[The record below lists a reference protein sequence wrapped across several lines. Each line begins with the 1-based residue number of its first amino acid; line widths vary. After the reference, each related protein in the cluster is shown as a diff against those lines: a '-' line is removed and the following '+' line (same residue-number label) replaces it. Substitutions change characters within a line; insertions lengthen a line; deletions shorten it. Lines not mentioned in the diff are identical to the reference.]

1 MNEFWNDFV
10 YGCFATVL
18 IEVVALVVYAIKRG
32 GKK

>member
-1 MNEFWNDFV
+1 MNEFWNGFV

-18 IEVVALVVYAIKRG
+18 GEILALVVYAIRRG

>member
-1 MNEFWNDFV
+1 MSEFWNGFV

-18 IEVVALVVYAIKRG
+18 IEIVALVVYALKRG

>member
-1 MNEFWNDFV
+1 MNEFWNGFV

-18 IEVVALVVYAIKRG
+18 IEVVAFVVYAIKIG

>member
-1 MNEFWNDFV
+1 MSEFWNGFV

-18 IEVVALVVYAIKRG
+18 IETGALVVYAIKRG

>member
-1 MNEFWNDFV
+1 MNEFWNGFV

-18 IEVVALVVYAIKRG
+18 GEILAFVVYAIRRG

>member
-1 MNEFWNDFV
+1 MNEFWNGFV

-18 IEVVALVVYAIKRG
+18 IEIVALVVYVIKKG

>member
-1 MNEFWNDFV
+1 MNEFWNGFV

-18 IEVVALVVYAIKRG
+18 FEIVALVVYAVKKG

>member
-1 MNEFWNDFV
+1 MREFWNGFV

-18 IEVVALVVYAIKRG
+18 IEIVALVVYALKRG

>member
-1 MNEFWNDFV
+1 MNEFWNGFV

-18 IEVVALVVYAIKRG
+18 LEIAALVVYAIKRG

>member
-1 MNEFWNDFV
+1 MIEFWNGFV

>member
-1 MNEFWNDFV
+1 MNESWNGFV

-18 IEVVALVVYAIKRG
+18 IEIVALVVYAVKRG

>member
-1 MNEFWNDFV
+1 MNEFWNGFV

-18 IEVVALVVYAIKRG
+18 IEIVALVVYALNKG